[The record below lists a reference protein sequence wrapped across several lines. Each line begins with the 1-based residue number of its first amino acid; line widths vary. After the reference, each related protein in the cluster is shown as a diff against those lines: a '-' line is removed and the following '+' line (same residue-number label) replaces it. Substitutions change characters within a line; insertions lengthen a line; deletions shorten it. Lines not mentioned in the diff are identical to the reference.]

1 LGLGF
6 VPLETDPCIY
16 VQRDVIAGV
25 YIDDIQIVAP
35 TIEEC
40 EAVCRELG
48 QQINVESKGPV
59 KSFLGINI
67 TRNWSQHLIAL
78 NQGAYIDHL
87 IMEFGL
93 TDTRTAPTPLDKSL
107 PLLAAVPDQKMCN
120 PEYYQRLTGSINH
133 LAVFTR
139 PDIAFAASKL
149 AQFNSN
155 PTAKHLNAA
164 FHVLR
169 YLKGTRNLSIIYK
182 RQEHNVTILG
192 YSDSGWTS
200 DSIDRKSFTGYMF
213 MVSRTVD
220 RGRHSEILLG
230 KTV

>member
-1 LGLGF
+1 
-6 VPLETDPCIY
+6 
-16 VQRDVIAGV
+16 
-25 YIDDIQIVAP
+25 
-35 TIEEC
+35 
-40 EAVCRELG
+40 
-48 QQINVESKGPV
+48 
-59 KSFLGINI
+59 
-67 TRNWSQHLIAL
+67 
-78 NQGAYIDHL
+78 
-87 IMEFGL
+87 
-93 TDTRTAPTPLDKSL
+93 
-107 PLLAAVPDQKMCN
+107 MCN

-200 DSIDRKSFTGYMF
+200 DSID
-213 MVSRTVD
+213 
-220 RGRHSEILLG
+220 
-230 KTV
+230 